1 MTTQIR
7 KPVMNTARVAAVGL
21 LSLAAMTIWAD
32 KANAQVERAPALM
45 GHIEVT
51 ARPMHIATDSVSQI
65 VQKLESLPLIGRMTV
80 TARRIPTLAE
90 QTSQPASAGEPAVR
104 ARSPRAVLVQ

>member
-21 LSLAAMTIWAD
+21 LSLVAMTTWAD
-32 KANAQVERAPALM
+32 KANAQSEAAPVLM
-45 GHIEVT
+45 GQIEVT
-51 ARPMHIATDSVSQI
+51 ARPIHLVADSVSQ
-65 VQKLESLPLIGRMTV
+65 VTNKGDSLPLIGRMTV
-80 TARRIPTLAE
+80 TATRIPSVAQ

-104 ARSPRAVLVQ
+104 NRTPRAVLVQ